1 MWESQRRMAQIVRD
15 AEIDVIGAFFPLPSS
30 ALRLTDTTRDTL
42 GLLESDVHR
51 IVGGNRDM

>member
-1 MWESQRRMAQIVRD
+1 MAQIVRD

>member
-15 AEIDVIGAFFPLPSS
+15 AEIDVIG
-30 ALRLTDTTRDTL
+30 
-42 GLLESDVHR
+42 LLESDVHR